1 MVDLRES
8 NQRARKQA
16 HMLFEAFCS
25 KLEGMDLIQNFIEIM
40 CAGLAT
46 DSVEMKIATINGI
59 TAIYNKKLNVDIEFS
74 LGILEIIL
82 MLLYEKKQ

>member
-16 HMLFEAFCS
+16 SALFDSFCH
-25 KLEGMDLIQNFIEIM
+25 KLEEMGLIQNFLEIM

-46 DSVEMKIATINGI
+46 DSV
-59 TAIYNKKLNVDIEFS
+59 
-74 LGILEIIL
+74 
-82 MLLYEKKQ
+82 